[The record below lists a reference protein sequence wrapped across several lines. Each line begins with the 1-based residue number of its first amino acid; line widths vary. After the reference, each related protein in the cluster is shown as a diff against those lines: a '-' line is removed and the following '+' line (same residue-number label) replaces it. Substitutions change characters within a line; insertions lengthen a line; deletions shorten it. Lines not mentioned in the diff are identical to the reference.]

1 MTAYTTAQDTNSSN
15 SPDGM
20 SEADTKCYNENYS
33 DVNGADNARNHYT
46 TIGHEQGRQPNCG
59 RSLTPIE
66 EQIYL
71 DKYPDLQKAFGRSGA
86 GATRQAH

>member
-33 DVNGADNARNHYT
+33 DVGGADNSRNHYT

-59 RSLTPIE
+59 RSLTAIE

-71 DKYPDLQKAFGRSGA
+71 DKNPDLQHSFGRSGTS
-86 GATRQAH
+86 ATR

>member
-46 TIGHEQGRQPNCG
+46 TIGHEQGRQPN
-59 RSLTPIE
+59 
-66 EQIYL
+66 
-71 DKYPDLQKAFGRSGA
+71 
-86 GATRQAH
+86 